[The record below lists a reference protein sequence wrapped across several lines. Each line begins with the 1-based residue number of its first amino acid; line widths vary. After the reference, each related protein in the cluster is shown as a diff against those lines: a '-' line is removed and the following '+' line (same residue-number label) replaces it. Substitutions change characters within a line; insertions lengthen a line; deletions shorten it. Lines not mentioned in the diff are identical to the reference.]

1 MTAETSALPIMN
13 KAAPVQLQ
21 GLDGNKALAK
31 LKNESRVSDTEDLS
45 QMKTSIN
52 KVSPSEE
59 GVGSQKNLEQQD
71 NFESKILKL
80 DCNQVIAGSGDGNSC
95 ERGSIS
101 STCDQKS
108 LTLDSSSVEIIVID
122 PVKIDE
128 ESKALPAATTALDM
142 VDLNKATQDSAT
154 QSASKTKTMVEPSAK
169 DSDEKPQLSDEI
181 YSTKTLDDGYF
192 ELIDA
197 KRESKDSSTEVEE
210 VSHDLTSRPFST
222 GNW

>member
-1 MTAETSALPIMN
+1 MRTT
-13 KAAPVQLQ
+13 
-21 GLDGNKALAK
+21 
-31 LKNESRVSDTEDLS
+31 
-45 QMKTSIN
+45 IN

-142 VDLNKATQDSAT
+142 VDLNKATHDSAA
-154 QSASKTKTMVEPSAK
+154 QSASKSKTMVEPSAK
-169 DSDEKPQLSDEI
+169 DSDEKPKSDYGKTMSGADANGSQLSVEI

-197 KRESKDSSTEVEE
+197 KRESKDSSTEVKE
-210 VSHDLTSRPFST
+210 VSQDLTSRPFST